1 MYHIFF
7 ILSSVNGQLVCF
19 HVLAIVNSGAMNIG
33 VHVSFQIRVFS
44 RYMFRNGVAGSCS
57 TSILSLSRNLH
68 TLLQY
73 NVLPRFRPL
82 MITLHSSWFPKLCP
96 KLSHL
101 PISTDFLKEIGP
113 DWKDWCWSSNTLA
126 TWRKEWLIWKDP
138 DAGKD
143 WRQEGKEMT
152 EVKMVGWHHRLNG
165 HEFE

>member
-44 RYMFRNGVAGSCS
+44 RYMFRNGVSGSYS
-57 TSILSLSRNLH
+57 NSILSFSRNLH
-68 TLLQY
+68 TILQY
-73 NVLPRFRPL
+73 NVLPQFRPL

-101 PISTDFLKEIGP
+101 PISTDFLKETGP
-113 DWKDWCWSSNTLA
+113 EYSL
-126 TWRKEWLIWKDP
+126 
-138 DAGKD
+138 
-143 WRQEGKEMT
+143 EGLMLKLQYFGHLMQRMT
-152 EVKMVGWHHRLNG
+152 HLKRP
-165 HEFE
+165 